1 MHDLADEQSEWLW
14 SARIGLVS
22 TPSAA
27 AAFIGCTILRL
38 DPPVRSF
45 ARRIEHSMQGW
56 GENEPTTW
64 PAYLLIHSNR
74 CSILNGMTAP
84 STDLST
90 ALATLRSR
98 WGAAAP
104 GFVGEVVG
112 ALATVPLEDLD
123 QPGSGPIGVPQQH
136 ADPDRIY
143 STGFAELD
151 AILGPGGVPRGMGV
165 SLRGDAS
172 SGRTT
177 LALRLVAEAQA
188 AGSIVAWLDLTA
200 ALDPV
205 EAVARGI
212 RPEWLVVLTPADPDE
227 GLAIA
232 GSLLAGRAVDLLVID
247 LPSKLSKT
255 FADRLGRLAA
265 LARRAGITL
274 LVLEP
279 PRATGGLAAAVGEA
293 TGIRLELARRSWIR
307 LGRDVVGQ
315 RTEVIVARNRAGPPG
330 RRATLRILY
339 ADGGARDACLRRD
352 DLLHDRRL
360 VQPAGVQDA
369 AKPGERTHLECVS
382 EPGAGRNA
390 AIRPDQPAAP
400 IPVPGKRNDATP
412 PSSSPT
418 PPPRLRE
425 AAPALRLVATGA
437 GDPRRSAVV
446 ERERA
451 RRGSDR
457 AGARRSPRDA
467 ARVGAPAGAGG
478 DVPRREAGG

>member
-1 MHDLADEQSEWLW
+1 MA
-14 SARIGLVS
+14 
-22 TPSAA
+22 
-27 AAFIGCTILRL
+27 
-38 DPPVRSF
+38 
-45 ARRIEHSMQGW
+45 
-56 GENEPTTW
+56 
-64 PAYLLIHSNR
+64 
-74 CSILNGMTAP
+74 AP
-84 STDLST
+84 STDLNA

-104 GFVGEVVG
+104 GYAGEVVG
-112 ALATVPLEDLD
+112 ALATVPLEA
-123 QPGSGPIGVPQQH
+123 PGD
-136 ADPDRIY
+136 ADPRGAPSRLPDADRVF

-177 LALRLVAEAQA
+177 LALRLAAEAQA
-188 AGSIVAWLDLTA
+188 AGAIVAWLDLTE

-212 RPEWLVVLTPADPDE
+212 QPEWLVVLTPLDPEE

-247 LPSKLSKT
+247 LPTRLPDPASGTRKRAT
-255 FADRLGRLAA
+255 EARFADRLGRLAA

-279 PRATGGLAAAVGEA
+279 PSLQPASLRRGRESEVRSGVSAAVGEA
-293 TGIRLELARRSWIR
+293 TGIRLELARTSWIR

-315 RTEVIVARNRAGPPG
+315 RTEVVVARNRAGPPG

-339 ADGGARDACLRRD
+339 ADGGARDACLRREELL
-352 DLLHDRRL
+352 DLRS
-360 VQPAGVQDA
+360 VQLAGGQGA
-369 AKPGERTHLECVS
+369 TKPGERAHVECVS

-390 AIRPDQPAAP
+390 AKRPDQPAAP
-400 IPVPGKRNDATP
+400 SAAPIPVPGISNATP
-412 PSSSPT
+412 PSPSPA

-425 AAPALRLVATGA
+425 AAPAFRLMAGGA
-437 GDPRRSAVV
+437 GGPGRPAVDKRERPRRGP
-446 ERERA
+446 
-451 RRGSDR
+451 RGEGPRCPS
-457 AGARRSPRDA
+457 RDA

-478 DVPRREAGG
+478 DLPRRGPGG